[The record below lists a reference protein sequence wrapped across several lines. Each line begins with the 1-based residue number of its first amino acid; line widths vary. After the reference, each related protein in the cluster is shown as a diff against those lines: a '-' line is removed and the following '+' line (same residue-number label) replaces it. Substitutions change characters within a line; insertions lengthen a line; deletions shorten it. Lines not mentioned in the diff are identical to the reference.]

1 MSFTITREQDEDF
14 NLLQI
19 TDLLT
24 GIQVRILPEVGA
36 ILHEFSIPLGNRRIQ
51 VINNYRNMADLAEN
65 LLSSYKSA
73 KLSPF
78 VCRIQEGKYKYE
90 GVHYEFSNKF
100 NDGSSIHGILADKP
114 FTVLEKKISGDRASI
129 LLEYHYNQEDPAFPF
144 EYNIQIRYTL
154 FLSGKLNLE
163 TTVKNLSPVPMPLAD
178 GWHPYFSL
186 EGKVNDWLLSFRS
199 RKKLAFSDSLIPL
212 GHLEETDKFYSPQI
226 IGEEFFDNCFLLE
239 PGSGT
244 AAAILENP
252 GNGLRLGFYPDENYP
267 YLQIYTPADRESI
280 AIENLSS
287 APDSFNNK
295 MGLIILAPG
304 HLQSFNVVYQLEFR

>member
-1 MSFTITREQDEDF
+1 MSFTITREQDEDL

-19 TDLLT
+19 TDLSS
-24 GIQVRILPEVGA
+24 GVQVRILPEVGA

-51 VINNYRNMADLAEN
+51 VINNYQNMADLAKN

-78 VCRIQEGKYKYE
+78 VCRIAEGKYKFE

-100 NDGSSIHGILADKP
+100 SDGSSIHGILADKP
-114 FTVLEKKISGDRASI
+114 FTVLEKKISEDQASI
-129 LLEYHYNQEDPAFPF
+129 LLEYHYNRDDPAFPF
-144 EYNIQIRYTL
+144 EYKIQIRYTL
-154 FLSGKLNLE
+154 FLSGRLNLE
-163 TTVKNLSPVPMPLAD
+163 TTVENYSPVPMPLAD

-186 EGKVNDWLLSFRS
+186 EGKVNDWLLAFRS
-199 RKKLAFSDSLIPL
+199 RKKLAFSDRLIPL
-212 GHLEETDKFYSPQI
+212 GHLEETSNFYSPQK
-226 IGEEFFDNCFLLE
+226 IGAAFFDNCFLLE

-252 GNGLRLGFYPDENYP
+252 GNGLRLAFYPDENYP
-267 YLQIYTPADRESI
+267 YLQIYTPDDRESI

-287 APDSFNNK
+287 APDSFNNR
-295 MGLIILAPG
+295 MGLIILEPG
-304 HLQSFNVVYQLEFR
+304 QLQSFNVLYQLEFR